1 MQSGVERTQ
10 HEPIWL
16 TFSRLEKSVQT
27 KLWHPVQPLR
37 RIDFHFVIPGSLTS
51 YELFFISHKK
61 ETVVKRNFGNSGFP
75 VDCVP
80 TLVAKVFL
88 DFSFLL
94 IFLRMRELRES
105 REAEQ
110 IERYIFFRS
119 LKNALW
125 LNHWQPV
132 KVFKSLMT
140 DCLIFCSNFKEW
152 KEPIQFKSSY
162 YRKLTRIFEK
172 LCLHTF
178 D

>member
-1 MQSGVERTQ
+1 M
-10 HEPIWL
+10 
-16 TFSRLEKSVQT
+16 
-27 KLWHPVQPLR
+27 
-37 RIDFHFVIPGSLTS
+37 IPGSLTS

-61 ETVVKRNFGNSGFP
+61 ETAVKRNFGNSGFP

-152 KEPIQFKSSY
+152 KEPIQFKSPY

-172 LCLHTF
+172 LQGVKFLF
-178 D
+178 FPIFWPASYFLLFFQEIPIFSYFFRV